1 MKINKLTAS
10 FGKLQNETLTLNSG
24 LNILHRPN
32 EWGKST
38 WSAFLV
44 AMLYG
49 VDTSEREKNGILPI
63 KTKYA
68 PWSGV
73 LMSGTMDI
81 CWEGRNI
88 TLQRTSTAKIPMGVF
103 KAYETDT
110 GLPVPEL
117 TAANCGEKLLGVDKN
132 VFLRTGFIRHQD
144 LPIGDDGAL
153 RNRLNA
159 LSPPV
164 TKAVTTPSL
173 WKSLPS

>member
-1 MKINKLTAS
+1 MRIYKMTAT

-73 LMSGTMDI
+73 A
-81 CWEGRNI
+81 
-88 TLQRTSTAKIPMGVF
+88 TS
-103 KAYETDT
+103 
-110 GLPVPEL
+110 LSS
-117 TAANCGEKLLGVDKN
+117 AA
-132 VFLRTGFIRHQD
+132 
-144 LPIGDDGAL
+144 
-153 RNRLNA
+153 
-159 LSPPV
+159 PP
-164 TKAVTTPSL
+164 PRSL
-173 WKSLPS
+173 WVSSRPMRQIPACPSRS